1 MLTFHQLLP
10 FILATAVLALSPG
23 PNQAYML
30 SRTLS
35 QGRAAGIIALL
46 GVETG
51 FMVHL
56 FAAAFGLTAFL
67 LVVPVAYNAL
77 RFLGAGYLLYL
88 AWRTVRGSGAF
99 GSLKRVVPIETPRH
113 LYRMGFLSNALNPK
127 TAMFYLSI
135 FPQFVA
141 PVRGHI
147 LAQSILLGLVHI
159 TVSTVCN
166 LLVIFAAG
174 IIASRL
180 QREPVW
186 ERIQRWLFGGLLAGF
201 AIKLVFEER
210 R

>member
-1 MLTFHQLLP
+1 MMTFHQLIL
-10 FILATAVLALSPG
+10 FILATAVLALTPG

-35 QGRAAGIIALL
+35 QGRAAGIVALL

-51 FMVHL
+51 FTVHL

-88 AWRTVRGSGAF
+88 AWCTVRGSGSF
-99 GSLKRVVPIETPRH
+99 GALKRAVPAETPGR
-113 LYRMGFLSNALNPK
+113 LYRMGFVSNVLNPK

-135 FPQFVA
+135 LPQFVA
-141 PVRGHI
+141 PMRGSI
-147 LAQSILLGLVHI
+147 LAQNIALGLVHI

-166 LLVIFAAG
+166 LLVILATG

>member
-1 MLTFHQLLP
+1 MLTFHQLLL
-10 FILATAVLALSPG
+10 FVVATAALALSPG

-35 QGRAAGIIALL
+35 QGRAAGIVALL

-51 FMVHL
+51 FTVHL

-77 RFLGAGYLLYL
+77 RLLGAGYLLYL

-99 GSLKRVVPIETPRH
+99 AALKRPVSADTPGR
-113 LYRMGFLSNALNPK
+113 LYRMGFVSNALNPK

-135 FPQFVA
+135 FPQFIG
-141 PVRGHI
+141 PMRGSV
-147 LAQSILLGLVHI
+147 LGPSIVLGLIHI
-159 TVSTVCN
+159 AVSTACN
-166 LLVIFAAG
+166 LLVIFTAG

-180 QREPVW
+180 QRQPVW

-201 AIKLVFEER
+201 AIKLALEER

>member
-1 MLTFHQLLP
+1 MLTFHRLLP

-51 FMVHL
+51 FTVHL

-67 LVVPVAYNAL
+67 LVIPVAYNAL

-88 AWRTVRGSGAF
+88 AWRTVRGSGTF
-99 GSLKRVVPIETPRH
+99 GSLKRAVATETSGR
-113 LYRMGFLSNALNPK
+113 LYRLGFVSNALNPK

-141 PVRGHI
+141 PVRGNV
-147 LAQSILLGLVHI
+147 LAQSIALGLVHI
-159 TVSTVCN
+159 AVSTVCN
-166 LLVIFAAG
+166 LLVIVAAG

-186 ERIQRWLFGGLLAGF
+186 ERIQRWVFGGLLAGF